1 VQAEHQKYQRA
12 LKGNEEDY
20 GTLWRAAVLGNTM
33 GQPSEVLLD
42 LYNRAVETEPE
53 QTSLDFEPR
62 VYYEMASIYSQM
74 GQKDKAI
81 KFYRKFTKCKP
92 NVPKLIDKTVWG
104 YGFLALGNLVEHE
117 SLERALDFFKDS
129 YKADPSSYR
138 AVVSVGR
145 ILNKLGRETEAHQ
158 AYLEAVQSGVLNN
171 VHQHPGE
178 ILPGLRA
185 QPWHDVTKLHA
196 ARVLEAAYPTIRAEV
211 LQAIKTGNFIR
222 EAMPDTEGLTSEG
235 EWSELNLF
243 FQGRRFD
250 KNIEVLPKTSQII
263 KQYIP
268 EAVSMV
274 KGATK
279 LSLMRPGTVLKIH
292 SGPSNARIRI
302 HLGIDIP
309 PGAMKILGIRA
320 GNETKGWKN
329 GKCIAFDDSFEH
341 TAWNHSPKPRLVL
354 ILDVW
359 HPDMDEKARLAS
371 VAQNPTENQIYEHH
385 KQQYGSNWYS
395 SSSQQR
401 TIP

>member
-1 VQAEHQKYQRA
+1 
-12 LKGNEEDY
+12 
-20 GTLWRAAVLGNTM
+20 
-33 GQPSEVLLD
+33 
-42 LYNRAVETEPE
+42 
-53 QTSLDFEPR
+53 
-62 VYYEMASIYSQM
+62 
-74 GQKDKAI
+74 
-81 KFYRKFTKCKP
+81 
-92 NVPKLIDKTVWG
+92 
-104 YGFLALGNLVEHE
+104 
-117 SLERALDFFKDS
+117 
-129 YKADPSSYR
+129 
-138 AVVSVGR
+138 
-145 ILNKLGRETEAHQ
+145 
-158 AYLEAVQSGVLNN
+158 
-171 VHQHPGE
+171 
-178 ILPGLRA
+178 
-185 QPWHDVTKLHA
+185 
-196 ARVLEAAYPTIRAEV
+196 
-211 LQAIKTGNFIR
+211 
-222 EAMPDTEGLTSEG
+222 
-235 EWSELNLF
+235 
-243 FQGRRFD
+243 
-250 KNIEVLPKTSQII
+250 
-263 KQYIP
+263 
-268 EAVSMV
+268 MV

-309 PGAMKILGIRA
+309 PGGPNDPGWVALSHWHDLSNSATAWQSSRKSHVSAPAQPPETLLPGAMKILGIRA